1 MKKALVCAHVASM
14 IQQFNMENI
23 RLLQQL
29 GYTVDVVC
37 NLEQPGGIT
46 PEKAREMQAQLT
58 ELGVGVYHMPAPKKV
73 TAAGDIMQSFRIVR
87 RLMQENRYDLVHC
100 HSPIGGAICRMA
112 NRVSGNYKK
121 TKIIYTA
128 HGFHFYQG
136 APLINWLMYYPIEK
150 ICARWT
156 DVLITINRE
165 DHQLAK
171 ARMSAGE
178 ALYVP
183 GVGVDVEKLAAVCV
197 SREEKLQ
204 QLGISPEDFV
214 IFSVGELNS
223 NKNHRVIIEAM
234 AKMELANVHY
244 MIAGRGADGAKLQ
257 ELARS
262 YGLEERVHVLGY
274 RSDVP
279 ELMAAADVYAF
290 PSYREGLPVSMM
302 EAMAMGKAVVCSQ
315 IRGNVDLMED
325 KKGGFLL
332 LPNDVD
338 GFAAAIET
346 ILCDGKLRQQMSE
359 YNKAVMNNFDRK
371 TVEKTMA
378 ELYGAV
384 PAKETSL

>member
-23 RLLQQL
+23 RLLLQL
-29 GYTVDVVC
+29 GYTVDVIC
-37 NLEQPGGIT
+37 NMEQTGGIT

-73 TAAGDIMQSFRIVR
+73 TAMGGIIQSFRIMC
-87 RLMQENRYDLVHC
+87 RLMRENRYDLVHC
-100 HSPIGGAICRMA
+100 HSPIGGAICRAA
-112 NRVSGNYKK
+112 NRVSGSYQK
-121 TKIIYTA
+121 TKMIYTA

-136 APLINWLMYYPIEK
+136 APKKNWLLYYPIEK
-150 ICARWT
+150 LCACWT

-171 ARMSAGE
+171 ERMSAGE
-178 ALYVP
+178 TLYVP
-183 GVGVDVEKLAAVCV
+183 GVGVDVEKLAAVRV

-204 QLGISPEDFV
+204 QLGISPEAFV

-223 NKNHRVIIEAM
+223 NKNHRIIIEAM
-234 AKMELANVHY
+234 AQLESSRVHY

-257 ELARS
+257 ELARN

-279 ELMAAADVYAF
+279 ELMAAADLYAF

-302 EAMAMGKAVVCSQ
+302 EAMAMGRAVVCSK

-332 LPNDVD
+332 SPDDAD
-338 GFAAAIET
+338 GFAAAIAT
-346 ILCDGKLRQQMSE
+346 ILGDEELRRQMGE
-359 YNKAVMNNFDRK
+359 HNKAVMKNFDRK
-371 TVEKTMA
+371 TVEKTMV
-378 ELYGAV
+378 ELYRSV
-384 PAKETSL
+384 PAKGNSL